1 MIQNKKQEIKM
12 NNFNCWAQ
20 TLQSHLKKIALI
32 DILKAQSICFDCKW
46 LK

>member
-1 MIQNKKQEIKM
+1 M

-20 TLQSHLKKIALI
+20 TLQSHLKKNCF